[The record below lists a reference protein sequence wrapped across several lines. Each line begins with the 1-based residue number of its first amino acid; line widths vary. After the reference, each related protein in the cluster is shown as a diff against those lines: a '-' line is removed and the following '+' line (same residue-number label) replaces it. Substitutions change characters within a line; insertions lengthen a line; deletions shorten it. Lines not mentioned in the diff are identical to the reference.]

1 LYWKSIFIIFL
12 IDLSECMFGT
22 SDFKVYERDG
32 FEYLHLSADVSDA
45 QNLILLHGMFGGLS
59 NYDPL
64 LKEIQGYTIF
74 VPKIPIYELGTREI
88 SISRL
93 TKWLRSFSETLD
105 IQHPV
110 LLGNSMGGHLA
121 LDYAHKFQADVA
133 GLVLTGSSGLL
144 EKDFGS
150 TFPRRKDRNFIRKQ
164 ANLTFYEDLIDDTV
178 MDEIMTVVKSPSKLT
193 NLLALTRDTHS
204 YNMEEFLPGIKRK
217 VLLVWGK
224 QDEITPPEVAR
235 MFLDTLRNAELHWI
249 DKCGHAPMMDHP
261 EKFASLLTDFLVQ
274 FENNPNSTTSHYE
287 KDQPHL

>member
-1 LYWKSIFIIFL
+1 
-12 IDLSECMFGT
+12 MFGT
-22 SDFKVYERDG
+22 SDFKVYEKNG
-32 FEYLHLSADVSDA
+32 FEYLRISTDASDA

-64 LKEIQGYTIF
+64 LKQIQGYTIF

-93 TKWLRSFSETLD
+93 TTWLRNFCDNLD
-105 IQHPV
+105 IKNPV

-121 LDYAHKFQADVA
+121 LDYAQKYQNDVA
-133 GLVLTGSSGLL
+133 ALILTGSSGLL

-204 YNMEEFLPGIKRK
+204 YNMEEHLPKIKQK

-224 QDEITPPEVAR
+224 QDEITPPEVAH
-235 MFLDTLRNAELHWI
+235 MFLEKLPDAELHWI
-249 DKCGHAPMMDHP
+249 DKCGHAPMMEHP
-261 EKFASLLTDFLVQ
+261 EKFASLLTDFLVRL
-274 FENNPNSTTSHYE
+274 ENKPNSKATPYE
-287 KDQPHL
+287 KDRPHL

>member
-1 LYWKSIFIIFL
+1 
-12 IDLSECMFGT
+12 MFGT
-22 SDFKVYERDG
+22 SDFKVYEKNG
-32 FEYLHLSADVSDA
+32 FEYLRISTEASDA
-45 QNLILLHGMFGGLS
+45 QNLVLLHGMFGGLS

-64 LKEIQGYTIF
+64 LKQIQGYTIF

-93 TKWLRSFSETLD
+93 TKWLRSFCETL
-105 IQHPV
+105 HVKNPV

-121 LDYAHKFQADVA
+121 LDYAQKYQDAVA
-133 GLVLTGSSGLL
+133 ALVLTGSSGLL

-150 TFPRRKDRNFIRKQ
+150 TFPRRKDRSFIRKQ

-204 YNMEEFLPGIKRK
+204 YNMEEHLPKIKQK

-224 QDEITPPEVAR
+224 QDEITPPKVAH
-235 MFLDTLRNAELHWI
+235 MFLEKLPDAELHWI
-249 DKCGHAPMMDHP
+249 DKCGHAPMMEHP
-261 EKFASLLTDFLVQ
+261 EKFASLLEDFLIRLKD
-274 FENNPNSTTSHYE
+274 NANSKKSHYE
-287 KDQPHL
+287 KDHPHL

>member
-1 LYWKSIFIIFL
+1 
-12 IDLSECMFGT
+12 MFGT
-22 SDFKVYERDG
+22 SDYKVYKRDG
-32 FEYLHLSADVSDA
+32 FEYLNISTDVPDA

-74 VPKIPIYELGTREI
+74 VPKIPIYEMGTREI

-93 TKWLRSFSETLD
+93 TEWLRSFCETLD
-105 IQHPV
+105 IQNPV

-121 LDYAHKFQADVA
+121 LDYAQKYQDDIAA
-133 GLVLTGSSGLL
+133 LVLTGSSGLL

-204 YNMEEFLPGIKRK
+204 YNMEKYLPRIKQK
-217 VLLVWGK
+217 VLLIWGK
-224 QDEITPPEVAR
+224 QDEITPPEVAH
-235 MFLDTLRNAELHWI
+235 MFLEKLPNAELHWI
-249 DKCGHAPMMDHP
+249 DKCGHAPMMEHP
-261 EKFASLLTDFLVQ
+261 EKFASLLKDFLLQ
-274 FENNPNSTTSHYE
+274 IENSSNSKKSHYE
-287 KDQPHL
+287 KDHPHF